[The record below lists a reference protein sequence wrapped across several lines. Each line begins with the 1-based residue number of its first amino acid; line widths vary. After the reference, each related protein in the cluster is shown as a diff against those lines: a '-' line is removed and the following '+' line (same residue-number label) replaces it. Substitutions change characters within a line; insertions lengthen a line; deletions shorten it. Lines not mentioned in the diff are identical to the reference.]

1 MPELEE
7 GTFDRYEQDEADGVD
22 RHFYKEKSGNR
33 CQRDAVAG
41 TELTH
46 TMNDEFVAQVNAISD
61 AGQEC
66 CAGNFDS
73 AEK

>member
-7 GTFDRYEQDEADGVD
+7 WTFDRQEQDESHRVD
-22 RHFYKEKSGNR
+22 QHFHKEKSPNR

-41 TELTH
+41 TESGH
-46 TMNDEFVAQVNAISD
+46 GMNDEFVAQVNAVSD